1 MQTTTATT
9 TATATNYVFITL
21 CDLTNAIIVRVNST
35 HNVFCNNAN
44 DIIAAFKQ
52 FNITKY
58 DTIMCSDDCDF
69 AAEFGYAN
77 DSAVHNIIDD
87 ALIACNI

>member
-9 TATATNYVFITL
+9 TNYVFIALDDT
-21 CDLTNAIIVRVNST
+21 TNAIVLRINKT
-35 HNVFCNNAN
+35 NEVFCNNAN

-58 DTIMCSDDCDF
+58 DTIMCSSDCDF
-69 AAEFGYAN
+69 ATEFDYAY
-77 DSAVHNIIDD
+77 DSAVHDIIDD